1 MDLHIFFDI
10 SVMVLYSICCN
21 RSYVLMVKNMILI
34 FVRIFMIFVRICLL
48 FDQICLIVVIMSV
61 YIFYIYAHFMGFIN
75 IYSENDHNLN
85 VYINEVKLMAYLNLN
100 DCLIKLFILYN
111 LYNLYV
117 LYIKQKLYKIL
128 IYAHIKLKI

>member
-1 MDLHIFFDI
+1 
-10 SVMVLYSICCN
+10 
-21 RSYVLMVKNMILI
+21 
-34 FVRIFMIFVRICLL
+34 
-48 FDQICLIVVIMSV
+48 
-61 YIFYIYAHFMGFIN
+61 MGFIN